1 MDIFGNFKTDRPR
14 KVKSYNYREYQHQDE
29 TLEGMSDLPEEK
41 QSHNFI
47 IYYSGFFL
55 LVFLLIFKLF
65 NVQVVQ
71 SSFNEQLAEGNRIRP
86 RIITAPRGVIYD
98 SNGNWLARNIPS
110 FALAATPSDLPRSQ
124 SDRDRVYQQTAD
136 IAQISKESVKKI
148 AEENGLLSL
157 DPVIIKGNLPREEA
171 LILEQKTADIPGV
184 SVIKK
189 AIREYSAIASIGNII
204 GYAGK
209 VSEEDLENNQ
219 SLRVSDDIG
228 KLGIE
233 KVYDQELRG
242 TPGVENVEVDSKG
255 RIERVLADK
264 DYMEPKEGENLVLN
278 INAVLQ
284 NRVAEYL
291 KQGIEASA
299 VKSGTVVAMNP
310 KTGGIIS
317 MVTIPY
323 FDNNLFAKG
332 ISNEVYQ
339 QLVNDPDK
347 PLFNRSANGTYPPG
361 SIIKPLIASA
371 ALQEGTINE
380 NTAFDTPAEIA
391 IGEYIFPDWKDH
403 GYTDVRRAI
412 AESNNIFFY
421 SLGGGYENIKGLGP
435 EKIKNYLSSFGLGQ
449 ETGIDLSS
457 EASGLIPDP
466 EWKKRVKNESW
477 YLGDT
482 YHESIGQG
490 DLLVTPIQM
499 LTALSAIANGGKLL
513 EPHLIKSIGLADEE
527 GTSKIEP
534 KLIREGFISNHNIEI
549 VRQGM
554 RMAVTEGSARSL
566 STLPFTVA
574 GKTGTAQFFN
584 NQKTHAWFECFA
596 PYEDPEIALVVL
608 VEGGGAGN
616 EIAVPIAENVLKA
629 YFELR

>member
-1 MDIFGNFKTDRPR
+1 MDIFGNFKSDRPR

-29 TLEGMSDLPEEK
+29 TLEGISDLPEEK
-41 QSHNFI
+41 QNHNFF

-55 LVFLLIFKLF
+55 LVLILVFKLF
-65 NVQVVQ
+65 NIQIVQ
-71 SSFNEQLAEGNRIRP
+71 SSFNEQLAEGNRVRP

-98 SNGNWLARNIPS
+98 NKGNWLARNIPS
-110 FALAATPSDLPRSQ
+110 FALAVTPSDLPRNQ
-124 SDRDRVYQQTAD
+124 ADRDRVYQQTAD
-136 IAQISKESVKKI
+136 LAQISEETVKKT

-157 DPVIIKGNLPREEA
+157 DPVVIKGNLPREEA
-171 LILEQKTADIPGV
+171 LILEQKTADISGI

-189 AIREYSAIASIGNII
+189 AIREYSVTASIGNII
-204 GYAGK
+204 GYSGK

-219 SLRVSDDIG
+219 ELRVSDDIG

-264 DYMEPKEGENLVLN
+264 DYLEPKEGENLVLN
-278 INAVLQ
+278 INADLQ

-291 KQGIEASA
+291 RQGIEAST

-332 ISNEVYQ
+332 ISNDDYQ
-339 QLVNDPDK
+339 RLADDPDK
-347 PLFNRSANGTYPPG
+347 PLFNRSTNGTYPPG

-435 EKIKNYLSSFGLGQ
+435 EKIRNYLSSFGLGQ
-449 ETGIDLSS
+449 ETGIDFSS

-499 LTALSAIANGGKLL
+499 LTALSAVANGGKLL
-513 EPHLIKSIGLADEE
+513 EPHLVKSIGLTDEE
-527 GTSKIEP
+527 GATKIEP
-534 KLIREGFISNHNIEI
+534 EVIREGFISSHNIEI

-629 YFELR
+629 YFELK